1 MNGTE
6 RINAVK
12 YIGGDV
18 QQSKHF
24 YVISGHGDIRKL
36 TDVNGN
42 ITDKYAY
49 DAYGNIRKA
58 SGITEN
64 EFLYTGEQYN
74 ESTELYYLRA
84 RYMDP
89 SAGRFI
95 GLDSYQGDRNDPISL
110 HKYLYANANPIT
122 YTDPTGKFA
131 AMLALMA
138 VNGEVAK
145 AEAAHDAWC
154 IKVGYELMTAF
165 AAFSAVSMANSV
177 AYELQWSLANGT
189 VSLGL
194 SFASYVTTKLL
205 ETSLPIISYI
215 TVTSE
220 MQAVQEYFEE
230 IYIKK
235 GYRGYSVYLLR
246 QRSDKKVMYVGI
258 TSQNPN
264 DRWNQHKN
272 DNLPVNKKHPKK
284 TGDEYW
290 YMQVV
295 FTGLNKMEA
304 RAMEQS
310 LICIYTFDALSNA
323 RYEISEGKIGEFES
337 EVNRM
342 ASLLK
347 IDESGLWN
355 LVRRKE
361 WSGE

>member
-49 DAYGNIRKA
+49 NAYGNIRKA

-74 ESTELYYLRA
+74 ESIELYYLRA

-165 AAFSAVSMANSV
+165 TAFSAVSMANSV

-205 ETSLPIISYI
+205 ETSI
-215 TVTSE
+215 
-220 MQAVQEYFEE
+220 
-230 IYIKK
+230 
-235 GYRGYSVYLLR
+235 
-246 QRSDKKVMYVGI
+246 
-258 TSQNPN
+258 N
-264 DRWNQHKN
+264 
-272 DNLPVNKKHPKK
+272 
-284 TGDEYW
+284 
-290 YMQVV
+290 V
-295 FTGLNKMEA
+295 FK
-304 RAMEQS
+304 
-310 LICIYTFDALSNA
+310 
-323 RYEISEGKIGEFES
+323 
-337 EVNRM
+337 
-342 ASLLK
+342 
-347 IDESGLWN
+347 
-355 LVRRKE
+355 
-361 WSGE
+361 